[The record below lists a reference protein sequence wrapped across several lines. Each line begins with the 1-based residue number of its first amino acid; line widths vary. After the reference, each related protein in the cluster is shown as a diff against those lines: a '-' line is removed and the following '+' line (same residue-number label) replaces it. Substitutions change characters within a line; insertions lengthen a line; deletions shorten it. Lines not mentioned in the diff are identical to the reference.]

1 MRNYIIY
8 KGLSSER
15 FKNLIVSELPP
26 IIKPMMRTEYV
37 YTEGVDGVSVINH
50 GYDVVQKPV
59 TIGLKN
65 AEHLDEIIEWLTG
78 VGDVTFSNEPD
89 KYYRAFIAEPI
100 NYERLARFKTAS
112 VVFTCQPYKYL
123 LNDNVYEFTTA
134 GEHTVYNNG
143 TVDSLPLIEIEVAL
157 AAGVIIKCFVN
168 NSELFTLT
176 FLSVPQSTYIIDSE
190 AKNVYRVYPGTE
202 VLQLKNSIYT
212 RVSSTMP
219 YPIFKPGANTIEFV
233 KGVTPIALNLKIY
246 PRSRFI

>member
-1 MRNYIIY
+1 MKNYIIY

-78 VGDVTFSNEPD
+78 AGDVTFSNEPD
-89 KYYRAFIAEPI
+89 KYYRAFIADPI

-112 VVFTCQPYKYL
+112 VIFTCQPYKHL

-143 TVDSLPLIEIEVAL
+143 TVDSLPLIEIDSGGITAT
-157 AAGVIIKCFVN
+157 IRCIVN
-168 NSELFTLT
+168 GKALFTLAM
-176 FLSVPQSTYIIDSE
+176 SSPENKNVVVDSE
-190 AKNVYRVYPGTE
+190 AKNVYWVYTSE

-212 RVSSTMP
+212 QVSSIYP
-219 YPIFKPGANTIEFV
+219 YPIFEPGINTIEFV